1 MDSLKKRR
9 FLIRLFVLAVLACVL
24 LTAGWKLLNDEK
36 THKLEAGEK
45 APDFVL
51 ENIQTG
57 EEFKLS
63 DLKGKGV
70 LVNFW
75 ATYCEPCKQEMP
87 VFEKAASTYEKQ
99 DIIFAAIS
107 ADQSS
112 LVINRFRDRYALSF
126 PLLKDNG
133 NQVMDAY
140 GVDAL
145 PATFFIR
152 ADGTISRTVYGPLQT
167 KRLETYLDEIVP

>member
-9 FLIRLFVLAVLACVL
+9 FLIRLFVLTVLACVL
-24 LTAGWKLLNDEK
+24 LTAGWKLLNEGK
-36 THKLEAGEK
+36 SQKLEAGEK

-57 EEFKLS
+57 EKFKLS

-87 VFEKAASTYEKQ
+87 VFEEAAPTYEKQ
-99 DIIFAAIS
+99 NVILAAIS

-112 LVINRFRDRYALSF
+112 LVINRFRDRYDLSF
-126 PLLKDNG
+126 PLLQDNG
-133 NQVMDAY
+133 NQVMEAY
-140 GVDAL
+140 SVDAL

-152 ADGTISRTVYGPLQT
+152 ADGTISRTVYGPLQIE
-167 KRLETYLDEIVP
+167 KLEKYLDEIVP